1 MRSTISSLSL
11 LLIMGSALSGCTA
24 NDVMDGFCTPDAP
37 DITLNED
44 CPYQNA
50 RGPQIPNP
58 ECKASKLDPASAAT
72 WTDVFAI
79 FVDQNRGNCSAG
91 GCHGVEEKAAMGI
104 FLPSNNAQKFYD
116 NLVKTKG
123 TVGKPY
129 VNPDSPLESW
139 IHCNVAGTPGGGLP
153 MPKPA
158 GLPSKND
165 ADIVEDWVLGGAPGP

>member
-1 MRSTISSLSL
+1 MLRGAIRL
-11 LLIMGSALSGCTA
+11 LLALSCLTLFACTG
-24 NDVMDGFCTPDAP
+24 NDVMDAFCTPDAP
-37 DITLNED
+37 DITLNDD

-58 ECKASKLDPASAAT
+58 ECKASKPDPASAAT

-91 GCHGVEEKAAMGI
+91 GCHGIEEKAANGI
-104 FLPSNNAQKFYD
+104 FLPSNNTQKFYD
-116 NLVKTKG
+116 TLVNTKG
-123 TVGKPY
+123 SVGKPY
-129 VNPDSPLESW
+129 VNVDDPLSSW

-158 GLPSKND
+158 GLPSKKD
-165 ADIVEDWVLGGAPGP
+165 ADIVEDWVLGGAAGP